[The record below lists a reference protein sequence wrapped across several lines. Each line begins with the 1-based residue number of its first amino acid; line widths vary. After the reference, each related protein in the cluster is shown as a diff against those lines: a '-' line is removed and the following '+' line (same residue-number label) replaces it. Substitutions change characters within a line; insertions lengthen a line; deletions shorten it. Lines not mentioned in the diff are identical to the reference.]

1 MPLPL
6 PKLDDRTFQQL
17 VDDSKR
23 LVTQSAPEWTDLS
36 PGDPGIVLLEAFAFL
51 TETMIY
57 RLNRLPEKAY
67 VAFLRLLGVTLEPP
81 AAASVSLHFTRA
93 QAANTQPIQIP
104 RGTRVSLKR
113 SDGGSNEPPIFIT
126 SRTVTLA
133 AGDNSVDMLA
143 HHCEQVSGELAGRA
157 SGLPALS
164 ISARR
169 PPIIAPTGDELDL
182 VVGIEAHAGELT
194 ANDPAIQFEGTTYRI
209 WREVENFTN
218 LGVDGFVYI
227 ADRNTGTITF
237 APSARRR
244 NEDGTLSDAP
254 ESLAAVPPADREIRL
269 WYRRGGGPE
278 GNVAADTLTVLKDSV
293 AGVQVTNPNAA
304 TGGRAGETLA
314 NALVRGPQEFH
325 SLERAI
331 TAQDFEL
338 VAKKRSPAIAR
349 ARAFTR
355 SALWTFAAPGTV
367 EVSLVPYLPDQLRP
381 QGRVSID
388 ALRAQETDDAR
399 RLIQNALDERRPLGT
414 NVLVNWAHY
423 KLVSVKARIVVRREE
438 DLERVRQR
446 VLTRLNQTINPL
458 PNNISAEGWPFG
470 QALRASNVYD
480 IALSE
485 PGVRWVDSVRLRVD
499 EVPNTAVPSIA
510 ADAFQP
516 HTWYA
521 VSNSTLFRSI
531 NDGDGWEPAGR
542 FPTEQIDLVRVH
554 PNRPGLVAL
563 ATHTADVKG
572 SRVRISNDSGET
584 WLPDSFPINVSIYDI
599 AWTVRDSVPLLLLA
613 TDGGLYELS
622 LRAGST
628 PVQVLVDPRKQ
639 NLGFYAVTIATEA
652 RGTYSV
658 AVAAEATAG
667 VYLSSEG
674 GRANTFRKIDEM
686 GVKGEDI
693 RVLTVQYVGPNSYL
707 WAGAFSPGGDD
718 PGHGCFRWQLLGP
731 QNPPEGWVRFADG
744 WDGGSCRAIAFQG
757 TKVFAGTHRRG
768 VVQLDARGGSQPW
781 IKPDVNS
788 GLPLRD
794 QGRFQ
799 IVSSVACD
807 PNGQWVMAS
816 GVSGVFR
823 SRDGGVT
830 YQTCSTNEFA
840 EAVTIPDTWLFVS
853 GEHDLSVVSED
864 EAR

>member
-17 VDDSKR
+17 VDEAR
-23 LVTQSAPEWTDLS
+23 RQVAQSAPEWTDLS

-51 TETMIY
+51 TETMLY

-81 AAASVSLHFTRA
+81 SAAAVSLHFTRA
-93 QAANTQPIQIP
+93 QDSSQPLQIP
-104 RGTRVSLKR
+104 RSTRVSLKR
-113 SDGGSNEPPIFIT
+113 ADGGREPPTFIT
-126 SRTVTLA
+126 SRTVTMA
-133 AGDNSVDMLA
+133 AGESAVDVLA
-143 HHCEQVSGELAGRA
+143 HHCEQVTGELAGRA
-157 SGLPALS
+157 TGLPALS
-164 ISARR
+164 VAARR

-182 VVGIEAHAGELT
+182 VAGIEARAGELT
-194 ANDPAIQFEGTTYRI
+194 PSEPAIEYEGKTYRI

-218 LGVDGFVYI
+218 LGADRFVYI

-237 APSARRR
+237 APAARRR
-244 NEDGTLSDAP
+244 NEAGDLSEAT
-254 ESLAAVPPADREIRL
+254 EGLAAVPAADREIRL
-269 WYRRGGGPE
+269 WYRRGGGPD
-278 GNVAADTLTVLKDSV
+278 GNVAANSLTVIKDTL
-293 AGVQVTNPNAA
+293 AGVQVTNPSAA
-304 TGGRAGETLA
+304 TGGRAGETLS

-338 VAKKRSPAIAR
+338 IAKKRSPAIAR
-349 ARAFTR
+349 AHAFTR
-355 SALWTFAAPGTV
+355 AALWMFATPGTV
-367 EVSLVPYLPDQLRP
+367 EVLLVPYLSEQLQP
-381 QGRVSID
+381 QGRVTID

-399 RLIQNALDERRPLGT
+399 LQIQNALEERRPLGT

-438 DLERVRQR
+438 DYERVRQR
-446 VLTRLNQTINPL
+446 VLLRLHQIINPL
-458 PNNISAEGWPFG
+458 PNALSAEGWPFG

-485 PGVRWVDSVRLRVD
+485 PGVRWVDRVRLRVD
-499 EVPNTAVPSIA
+499 EVPSTMVSSLAV
-510 ADAFQP
+510 DAFQP

-521 VSNSTLFRSI
+521 ASGATLFRTI

-542 FPTEQIDLVRVH
+542 FANEQVDLVRVH
-554 PNRPGLVAL
+554 PNLPGLAAI
-563 ATHTADVKG
+563 ATHAANVQG
-572 SRVRISNDSGET
+572 SRVRFSLDSGET
-584 WLPDSFPINVSIYDI
+584 WLPDSFPISVAIYDL
-599 AWTVRDSVPLLLLA
+599 AWAVRDGVPLLLLA
-613 TDGGLYELS
+613 TDGGLFELP
-622 LRAGST
+622 LRSGST

-639 NLGFYAVTIATEA
+639 NLGFYAVTVATEA
-652 RGTYSV
+652 RGAYSI
-658 AVAAEATAG
+658 AVAAEGTAG

-693 RVLTVQYVGPNSYL
+693 RVLTVQYVGPNTYL

-718 PGHGCFRWQLLGP
+718 PGHGCFRWQLLGQ
-731 QNPPEGWVRFADG
+731 QNPPEGWVRFGEG

-768 VVQLDARGGSQPW
+768 VVWLDARGGSVPW
-781 IKPDVNS
+781 VKPDVNS

-799 IVSSVACD
+799 IVGSVACD
-807 PNGQWVMAS
+807 PNAQWVMAS
-816 GVSGVFR
+816 GANGVFR
-823 SRDGGVT
+823 SRDSGVN
-830 YQTCSTNEFA
+830 YQPYSANEFP
-840 EAVTIPDTWLFVS
+840 EAVTIPNSWLFVS
-853 GEHDLSVVSED
+853 GEHDLSVISED